1 MQGSKYFISS
11 DGSQFMTRRLAMKH
25 LISEQYSEEE
35 VDAMR
40 EALREDGWRDDPLLP
55 KAWRYKTIAGGS
67 KPGMEHIK
75 FLTAAGDVLDGLD
88 RARSLVKDGQEFTE
102 KEAEG
107 LKVFIDI
114 LTVRARSV
122 RYNWNENDQT
132 IPEGWKSR

>member
-1 MQGSKYFISS
+1 
-11 DGSQFMTRRLAMKH
+11 MTHDSCSCTTNSNSTFNYDIYSYDYSILAS
-25 LISEQYSEEE
+25 IPPYC
-35 VDAMR
+35 
-40 EALREDGWRDDPLLP
+40 
-55 KAWRYKTIAGGS
+55 RYKKIAGGS
-67 KPGMEHIK
+67 KPGMEHVK

-114 LTVRARSV
+114 LPVRARSV